1 MKKVFYLVS
10 LCLLTIACPQ
20 SLKAQYCF
28 QEDAEPTKLRLD
40 SALEYRIERQATFSK
55 GKTPLWLNANR
66 YGLSSLKEANA
77 YLRGSLIRP
86 LSTDNQRRWGV
97 GYGVD
102 LVLPTHFT
110 SRFIVQQAFAEVRW
124 LHGVLSVG
132 AKEYPMELKNQTLS
146 SGSQTLGINARPVP
160 QVRLALPEYWTL
172 PIFNHWVQLKGHI
185 AFGKFTD
192 ENWQHDFTQRKSK
205 YSEGVLYHSKAG
217 YLRIGNEA
225 AFCPLSIELGLEMAA
240 QFGGK
245 PYT

>member
-1 MKKVFYLVS
+1 MKKVFCLVS
-10 LCLLTIACPQ
+10 LCFLTVACPQ
-20 SLKAQYCF
+20 SVMAQYCW

-40 SALEYRIERQATFSK
+40 SALEYRIDMQATFSK

-172 PIFNHWVQLKGHI
+172 PIFNHWVQLK
-185 AFGKFTD
+185 
-192 ENWQHDFTQRKSK
+192 
-205 YSEGVLYHSKAG
+205 
-217 YLRIGNEA
+217 
-225 AFCPLSIELGLEMAA
+225 
-240 QFGGK
+240 
-245 PYT
+245 